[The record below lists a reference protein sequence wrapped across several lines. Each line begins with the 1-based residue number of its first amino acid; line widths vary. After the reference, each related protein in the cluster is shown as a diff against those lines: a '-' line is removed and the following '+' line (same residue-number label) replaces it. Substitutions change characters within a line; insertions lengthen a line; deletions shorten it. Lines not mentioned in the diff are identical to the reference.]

1 MITIEEFEK
10 NLAAWDREVG
20 LNKLPHN
27 GGSRDIPEFLLDLL
41 DVREAGAATP
51 EGVVEV
57 VTVGGGEGY
66 GAPLWVV
73 VSFES
78 GDGPTQYFRYDGVYR
93 SWDDDDWN
101 EDGYE
106 VHSVPVTTMEWRSI
120 SEESL

>member
-27 GGSRDIPEFLLDLL
+27 GGSMDVPEFALDYL
-41 DVREAGAATP
+41 DTRETGAATP
-51 EGVVEV
+51 EGVAKV
-57 VTVGGGEGY
+57 VTIDGGEGD

-78 GDGPTQYFRYDGVYR
+78 GDGPVQYFRYDGVYR
-93 SWDDDDWN
+93 SWDSDGWY

-106 VHSVPVTTMEWRSI
+106 VHSVPVTTMQWRSI
-120 SEESL
+120 TEEKL

>member
-10 NLAAWDREVG
+10 NLAVWDAEVG
-20 LNKLPHN
+20 LNELPHN
-27 GGSRDIPEFLLDLL
+27 GGSMVIPEFTLDVL

-51 EGVVEV
+51 EGVVKV
-57 VTVGGGEGY
+57 VTVDGREGD

-78 GDGPTQYFRYDGVYR
+78 GDGPIQYFRYDGVYR
-93 SWDDDDWN
+93 SWGADDWD

-106 VHSVPVTTMEWRSI
+106 VHSVPVTTTQWRSI
-120 SEESL
+120 TEEKF